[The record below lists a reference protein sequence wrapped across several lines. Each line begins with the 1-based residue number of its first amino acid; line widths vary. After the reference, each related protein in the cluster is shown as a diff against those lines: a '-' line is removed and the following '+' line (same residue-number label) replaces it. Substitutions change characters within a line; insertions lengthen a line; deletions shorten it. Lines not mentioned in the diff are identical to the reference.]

1 MDATNFDIVSTFK
14 SSGLTQDAFC
24 RENGITLERL
34 RYYLYKKKGCKNG
47 PKTRTRRQKSSSPA
61 FISFN
66 QAEKTISKID
76 EGIKTIP
83 LYMVSSLAGTLLHL
97 LETWL
102 RHHAELRI
110 LTSSSS
116 LSMALR

>member
-1 MDATNFDIVSTFK
+1 MDATNIDIVSTFK

-76 EGIKTIP
+76 EGIKLNYTIIHGKFTSRD
-83 LYMVSSLAGTLLHL
+83 LITLVRDLAQ
-97 LETWL
+97 
-102 RHHAELRI
+102 
-110 LTSSSS
+110 TSC
-116 LSMALR
+116 